1 MFFLFNVFEVSSIIL
16 FLMYLISFN
25 LCKFGI
31 IIIKVKLIKLFKLH
45 PIHMI
50 FTKSCGSVSLFCG
63 SSGYRKLAFN
73 IDLELL
79 PFYDFNF
86 LKIYSVEN
94 TQKSS

>member
-1 MFFLFNVFEVSSIIL
+1 
-16 FLMYLISFN
+16 
-25 LCKFGI
+25 
-31 IIIKVKLIKLFKLH
+31 
-45 PIHMI
+45 MI